1 MKNIKSQD
9 MKCEDLIKILD
20 RTVLGEYKN
29 EFKKYSDQDIKLYI
43 TN

>member
-1 MKNIKSQD
+1 

-20 RTVLGEYKN
+20 RTVLEEYKS